1 MTPLRR
7 LDHVAVV
14 VESIDRALE
23 YFSGTL
29 GLEVV
34 ATETIPAPPVRL
46 AYLDT
51 GNAYLQLI
59 EPLDSSSEIAG
70 WLAEHGEGIHHVCFG
85 VDDIEEAVEELGG
98 QPPAAVGS
106 GRGRRSAFLPGKP
119 RHGVV
124 IECTE
129 FDVVSDVEH
138 TAGWLETQAD

>member
-1 MTPLRR
+1 VTPLRR

-14 VESIDRALE
+14 VESIDRALD

-34 ATETIPAPPVRL
+34 AGETIQAPPVRL

-59 EPLDSSSEIAG
+59 EPLDPGSEIAA
-70 WLAEHGEGIHHVCFG
+70 WLAEHGEGVHHVCFG
-85 VDDIEEAVEELGG
+85 VDDVEEAVEELVGR
-98 QPPAAVGS
+98 PPAAIGS
-106 GRGRRSAFLPGKP
+106 GRGRRSAFLPGEP

-129 FDVVSDVEH
+129 FDVITDVERS
-138 TAGWLETQAD
+138 AGWLATQPD